1 MIIISET
8 KFNINEILK
17 QINTRH
23 SLQGSV
29 I

>member
-8 KFNINEILK
+8 KFRIIGILK

-29 I
+29 T